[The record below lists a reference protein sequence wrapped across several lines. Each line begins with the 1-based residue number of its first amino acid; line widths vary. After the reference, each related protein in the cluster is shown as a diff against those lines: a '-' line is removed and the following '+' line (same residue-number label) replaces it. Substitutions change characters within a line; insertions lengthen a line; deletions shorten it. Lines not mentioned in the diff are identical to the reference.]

1 MLTSAI
7 VAECDATRCVQ
18 GTTLEELESVKLLWI
33 DSLGLYIRYQKFGE
47 VPKDVRMGFP
57 QPVDSEKALVST
69 LTMLGQVTWENE
81 RN

>member
-1 MLTSAI
+1 MFVLH
-7 VAECDATRCVQ
+7 VQ

-47 VPKDVRMGFP
+47 VPRDVRMGFP
-57 QPVDSEKALVST
+57 QPVDGEKALVST

-81 RN
+81 RS